1 MGLEALIDRIGENW
15 VLVLVLALACASDA
29 RQISA
34 SGSLSGAVVFTI
46 TSWATLCCVCH
57 PRHALEQAMPGHAAA
72 HSPPASA

>member
-15 VLVLVLALACASDA
+15 VLALACASDASDA